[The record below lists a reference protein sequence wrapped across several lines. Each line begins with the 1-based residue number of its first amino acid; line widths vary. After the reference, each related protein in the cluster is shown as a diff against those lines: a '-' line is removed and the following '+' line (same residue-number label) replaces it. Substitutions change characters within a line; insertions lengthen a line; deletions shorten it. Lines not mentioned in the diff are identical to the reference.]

1 MRNFEKNMN
10 HATRHDPEQLEEI
23 RAKKGKRNRT
33 VRGNRPEWLAM
44 DTDQLAG
51 RRGWATV

>member
-1 MRNFEKNMN
+1 MRNFEKTIS
-10 HATRHDPEQLEEI
+10 HTRHDPEQLEEI
-23 RAKKGKRNRT
+23 RSKKGKRNRT
-33 VRGNRPEWLAM
+33 VRGIRPEWLAL